1 MSYIL
6 DALKKSEQER
16 GHGSAPSVQTL
27 HSSGLSYHASK
38 AQLWPYFLLAA
49 VVINLGALLYFIMAR
64 SDAEPA
70 AQLPA
75 ADQLAQA
82 APSDTARTVVRSEA
96 PIETTAPA
104 QADTVFYK
112 PVSMPAASPA
122 SMPPAVPAKPA
133 TAALEPAFSQTGGP
147 TILEMDELPFE
158 VLQHIP
164 AMQFSAHVYSSN
176 PLQRSL
182 VINGR
187 FLEEGDRLASD
198 LYLSE
203 ITPDGAIFD
212 FQGQRFHQRIVSTW
226 N

>member
-27 HSSGLSYHASK
+27 HSSGLSYHSSK

-64 SDAEPA
+64 SDAGPA

-75 ADQLAQA
+75 ADLQAQA
-82 APSDTARTVVRSEA
+82 APADTARTAIRSEA
-96 PIETTAPA
+96 PIEITAPSETDA
-104 QADTVFYK
+104 VFYK

-122 SMPPAVPAKPA
+122 AVPVKPA
-133 TAALEPAFSQTGGP
+133 AAAPKPAFSQAGGP
-147 TILEMDELPFE
+147 TVLEMDELPFE

-164 AMQFSAHVYSSN
+164 VMQFSAHVYSSN

-187 FLEEGDRLASD
+187 FMEEGDRMASD